1 MESFLVPFTRLF
13 ASIGFSLTYQNIIES
28 NKKLK
33 DFLKKKEKN
42 PRKQRTEKHVKPD
55 APK

>member
-28 NKKLK
+28 NEKLK
-33 DFLKKKEKN
+33 EKEKKEKTQEN
-42 PRKQRTEKHVKPD
+42 RKQKK
-55 APK
+55 